1 MAGMVGTFQG
11 LVLRSVT
18 FTRSRGWGADTSV
31 VEAIVPGGFD
41 VEAPKL
47 DTVVRAIDKPDLGAV
62 EVDSAPPVAG
72 REATLD
78 PGANRLEP
86 AGYLVLAES
95 IDGLEA
101 QESQIER
108 GPWKLAIGP
117 LFVRNVDEVKVSTG
131 GIDGT
136 TGAGPRIVRIELVD
150 ERYFWPRG
158 VVSRWS
164 FNRRIGSGKFA
175 LDAHKPGST
184 QENPIPYSKR
194 EIADMCAK
202 ALPRQPELAAAP
214 AGWADQKGPVE
225 LPRWGRAA
233 DCLAQL
239 AQGSGL
245 EDPCLRLDGKIG
257 LHEPGDGKLGFAPNG
272 EGANTEDLPSSLVLW
287 KDGGGDG
294 RVSEPS
300 WPEPFALVVGGERIA
315 TVAVDDAEPV
325 LMLPPDNRI
334 VPLNEKN
341 VRTLTGGVYGLGWL
355 ARFVLRPS
363 AYQSN
368 VNIDPE
374 TAAILADQA
383 WKLWRLRDVVRRADG
398 ELVDEPGPNAHLLP
412 LRDRAETDS
421 SGRRL
426 PAQVE
431 TYRFVPVHHA
441 LKGNP
446 TLGRL
451 NEVRRL
457 ASEVRET
464 ITPEVA
470 AGKKKPANGSVLS
483 TLDAKDVGS
492 IFGNS
497 GLVSLEEFQDA
508 LNRAREMDQWRGTPN
523 GDAISESLKTLA
535 LEQLQLEEEAGGFSG
550 RDELLLAAYEVLEV
564 EAQLEETDAASGPID
579 SGDPFRLSK
588 ALQDPANKAIKDALA
603 AKLKALSEKI
613 ASEREEKRTREEETG
628 LAFGVAASE
637 DVGLVRY
644 TNQRRKVDAG
654 ATVVSEAA
662 GVIRTSDLAGL
673 VSPDRVGD
681 LSRAHFEPAPV
692 RFVFGATM
700 RPRVDVPP
708 PPAGGSP
715 TSDPTAG
722 PPADDSTNDLGDQ
735 AATGGQN
742 SIPSVLSD
750 QESYYVSGWERT
762 GRGVATP
769 KKVGGDDGVPLD
781 QAVRLEDPD
790 LVELVALDGK
800 SNRSKLDDLAQARAR
815 EAFSAPDVVRSR
827 RLVVGHLWPV
837 QCDGVVRAVE
847 IRTRFEAGVPC
858 GYETLIA
865 TGGSTAP
872 VPAQVGDTVV
882 GRGRGRAAEREG
894 LLG

>member
-1 MAGMVGTFQG
+1 MAGMVGTYQG

-41 VEAPKL
+41 VKAPEL
-47 DTVVRAIDKPDLGAV
+47 DSVTRAIDKPDMGAV

-78 PGANRLEP
+78 PSANKLEP
-86 AGYLVLAES
+86 AGYLVMAES

-101 QESQIER
+101 QESQTER
-108 GPWKLAIGP
+108 GPWKHPPVL

-131 GIDGT
+131 GLEGT

-158 VVSRWS
+158 LVGKWS
-164 FNRRIGSGKFA
+164 FNRKLGNGKPA
-175 LDAHKPGST
+175 LDSHKPGST
-184 QENPIPYSKR
+184 SDNPLPYTRR
-194 EIADMCAK
+194 EVANLCTLAF
-202 ALPRQPELAAAP
+202 PRSPELAAAP
-214 AGWADQKGPVE
+214 AEWENFKAPIE

-239 AQGSGL
+239 ARGSGL
-245 EDPCLRLDGKIG
+245 EDPCLRLDGKVA
-257 LHEPGDGKLGFAPNG
+257 LHVPGDGMLGYAPNG
-272 EGANTEDLPSSLVLW
+272 EGANSEEIPASLIEW

-300 WPEPFALVVGGERIA
+300 WPEPYALVVGGERIA

-334 VPLNEKN
+334 VPLSEKN
-341 VRTLTGGVYGLGWL
+341 VRTLTNNAYGLDWL

-368 VNIDPE
+368 VNLDPE
-374 TAAILADQA
+374 TAALFADQA
-383 WKLWRLRDVVRRADG
+383 WKLYRLRDAVKRTDG
-398 ELVDEPGPNAHLLP
+398 EVVDEPGPNAHLLP

-426 PAQVE
+426 PPQVE

-470 AGKKKPANGSVLS
+470 AGKKKPSNGSVLS

-492 IFGNS
+492 IFGHS

-535 LEQLQLEEEAGGFSG
+535 LEQLQIEEEAGGFSG

-564 EAQLEETDAASGPID
+564 EAQLEDTDAATGPID

-588 ALQDPANKAIKDALA
+588 ALQDPANRAIKDALA

-637 DVGLVRY
+637 EVGLVRY
-644 TNQRRKVDAG
+644 RNQRRKVDAG
-654 ATVVSEAA
+654 AQVVSEAA

-673 VSPDRVGD
+673 VTPDGVGD
-681 LSRAHFEPAPV
+681 LSRASFVPAPV
-692 RFVFGATM
+692 RFVFGATL

-708 PPAGGSP
+708 TPEGGTP

-722 PPADDSTNDLGDQ
+722 PPADDSANDLGAQ
-735 AATGGQN
+735 AATGGAN
-742 SIPSVLSD
+742 VIPSVLSD
-750 QESYYVSGWERT
+750 RESYYVSGWERT

-769 KKVGGDDGVPLD
+769 KPVEGVDGVPLS
-781 QAVRLEDPD
+781 QAVRLEGPD
-790 LVELVALDGK
+790 LVELVTIDGK
-800 SNRSKLDDLAQARAR
+800 SNRGKLDDEAQAMAR

-827 RLVVGHLWPV
+827 RLMVGHLWPV
-837 QCDGVVRAVE
+837 QCDGIVRAVE
-847 IRTRFEAGVPC
+847 IRTRFENGVPC

-872 VPAQVGDTVV
+872 VPAQVGNTVV
-882 GRGRGRAAEREG
+882 GRNRGRATREG